1 MPSRNSLLATPND
14 RWIGH
19 LDMDAFFAA
28 VEQLDHPKYRGRP
41 VIVGGL
47 GPRGVVS
54 TASYEARPFGVHS
67 ALPMAVARRLC
78 PDGIF
83 VTPRFLRYREIS
95 DHVRGIL
102 GRFSPTIEAISLDEA
117 FFDLSERGPSFEAV
131 QQIARTIK
139 RDVQAETKLTCSVGL
154 APNRFL
160 AKLGSEM
167 DKPDGFM
174 VIDPEQVH
182 ELLDPLPVEQIWGVG
197 EVTAKRLAS
206 MGFLR
211 AKDLRLASIDLLV
224 RELGSTGRR
233 LQQLAMGIDDT
244 PLSGEVDSKSIS
256 RETTYSFDVSDFA
269 EMEGEVRR
277 LAGHVAR
284 SLRAEHLICRVV
296 RIKVR
301 YPNFKTITRQSQLG
315 IGTDSPEVIESLA
328 LELLRKRV
336 PLDEGGIR
344 LLGVGLGGMCES
356 LTRQLPLSPD
366 WL

>member
-1 MPSRNSLLATPND
+1 MPTRNSPAVRPHD

-28 VEQLDHPKYRGRP
+28 VEQLDHPEFRGRP

-54 TASYEARPFGVHS
+54 TASYEARPYGVHS

-78 PDGIF
+78 PDGVY
-83 VTPRFLRYREIS
+83 VTPRFFRYREIS
-95 DHVRGIL
+95 DYVRTIL
-102 GRFSPTIEAISLDEA
+102 KRFSPLIETISLDEA
-117 FFDLSERGPSFEAV
+117 FFDLSDRGPRFEAV
-131 QQIARTIK
+131 HQTAKIIK
-139 RDVQAETKLTCSVGL
+139 RDVQAETKLSCSVGL

-174 VIDPEQVH
+174 VIDPDQIH
-182 ELLDPLPVEQIWGVG
+182 EILDPLPVGDIWGVG
-197 EVTAKRLAS
+197 KVTAKRLAGL
-206 MGFLR
+206 GFLR
-211 AKDLRLASIDLLV
+211 VKDLRLAPIDLLV
-224 RELGSTGRR
+224 RELGSAGRR

-244 PLSGEVDSKSIS
+244 PLTGEVDSKSIS
-256 RETTYSFDVSDFA
+256 RETTYSFDVDDVEEIES
-269 EMEGEVRR
+269 EVCR
-277 LAGHVAR
+277 LARHVAQ
-284 SLRAEHLICRVV
+284 SLQAEHLICRVV

-301 YPNFKTITRQSQLG
+301 YPNFKTITRQTQLG
-315 IGTDSPEVIESLA
+315 VGTDTSEVIESLA

-344 LLGVGLGGMCES
+344 LLGVGLGGIVES
-356 LTRQLPLSPD
+356 HVRQLPLFPD
-366 WL
+366 WF

>member
-1 MPSRNSLLATPND
+1 MPSRNPSVVIPND

-28 VEQLDHPKYRGRP
+28 VEQLDHPEYRGRP

-54 TASYEARPFGVHS
+54 TASYEARPYGVHS

-78 PDGIF
+78 PDGIC
-83 VTPRFLRYREIS
+83 VAPRFLRYREIS
-95 DHVRGIL
+95 DHVRTIL
-102 GRFSPTIEAISLDEA
+102 RRFSPDIETISLDEA
-117 FFDLSERGPSFEAV
+117 FFDLSERGPSFEV
-131 QQIARTIK
+131 VHQIARTIK
-139 RDVQAETKLTCSVGL
+139 RDVQAKTKLTCSVGL

-174 VIDPEQVH
+174 VIDPDQIH
-182 ELLDPLPVEQIWGVG
+182 EILDPLPVGQIWGMG
-197 EVTAKRLAS
+197 KVTAKRLTS
-206 MGFLR
+206 LGLLR
-211 AKDLRLASIDLLV
+211 IKDLRLAPSVLLV

-244 PLSGEVDSKSIS
+244 PLSGEVGSKSIS
-256 RETTYSFDVSDFA
+256 RETTYSFDVSDFE
-269 EMEGEVRR
+269 EMEDEVRR

-284 SLRAEHLICRVV
+284 SLRAEHLVCRVV

-315 IGTDSPEVIESLA
+315 VGTDSPEVIESLA
-328 LELLRKRV
+328 LELLRNRV
-336 PLDEGGIR
+336 PLDEVGIR
-344 LLGVGLGGMCES
+344 LLGVGLGGICES
-356 LTRQLPLSPD
+356 LARQLSLFPD

>member
-1 MPSRNSLLATPND
+1 MPPRNPSVVLSYD

-28 VEQLDHPKYRGRP
+28 VEQLDCPEYRGRP

-47 GPRGVVS
+47 GPRGVVA
-54 TASYEARPFGVHS
+54 TASYEARLYGVRS

-78 PDGIF
+78 PDGIY

-95 DHVRGIL
+95 DHVRTIL
-102 GRFSPTIEAISLDEA
+102 RRFSPTIETISLDEA
-117 FFDLSERGPSFEAV
+117 FFDLSENGPSFETV
-131 QQIARTIK
+131 HQIARTIK

-160 AKLGSEM
+160 AKLASEL
-167 DKPDGFM
+167 DKPDGFT
-174 VIDPEQVH
+174 VIDPDQIH
-182 ELLDPLPVEQIWGVG
+182 EILDPLPVGRIWGVG
-197 EVTAKRLAS
+197 KVTAKRLTS
-206 MGFLR
+206 LGFLR
-211 AKDLRLASIDLLV
+211 VKDLRLAPTDLLV
-224 RELGSTGRR
+224 RELGSLGRR
-233 LQQLAMGIDDT
+233 LQQLATGIDDT
-244 PLSGEVDSKSIS
+244 PLSSKVDSKSIS
-256 RETTYSFDVSDFA
+256 RETTYSFDVTDFE
-269 EMEGEVRR
+269 EMEAEVRR

-284 SLRAEHLICRVV
+284 SLQAEHLVCRVV

-301 YPNFKTITRQSQLG
+301 YPNFKTITRQSQLTV
-315 IGTDSPEVIESLA
+315 GTDSPQVIESLS

-344 LLGVGLGGMCES
+344 LLGVGLGGIVES
-356 LTRQLPLSPD
+356 IARQLPLFPD

>member
-1 MPSRNSLLATPND
+1 MPSRNPSVAFPND

-28 VEQLDHPKYRGRP
+28 VEQLDYPEYRGRP

-54 TASYEARPFGVHS
+54 TASYEARPYGVHS

-78 PDGIF
+78 PDG
-83 VTPRFLRYREIS
+83 VYVAPRFLRYREIS
-95 DHVRGIL
+95 DHVRSIL
-102 GRFSPTIEAISLDEA
+102 RRFTPTLETISLDEA

-131 QQIARTIK
+131 HGIAKTIK

-174 VIDPEQVH
+174 VIDPDQIH
-182 ELLDPLPVEQIWGVG
+182 EVLDPLPVGQIWGVG
-197 EVTAKRLAS
+197 KVTAKRLTS
-206 MGFLR
+206 LGFLR
-211 AKDLRLASIDLLV
+211 VKDLRTAPTDLLV

-256 RETTYSFDVSDFA
+256 RETTYSFDVSDFG
-269 EMEGEVRR
+269 EMEEEVRR
-277 LAGHVAR
+277 LAGYVAR
-284 SLRAEHLICRVV
+284 SLQAEHLVCRVV

-301 YPNFKTITRQSQLG
+301 YPNFKTITRQSQLRV
-315 IGTDSPEVIESLA
+315 GTDSPEVIESLA
-328 LELLRKRV
+328 LELLRNRV

-344 LLGVGLGGMCES
+344 LLGVGLGGIVES
-356 LTRQLPLSPD
+356 LARQLPLSSD

>member
-1 MPSRNSLLATPND
+1 MSPRNPSVVLLHD

-28 VEQLDHPKYRGRP
+28 VEQLDHPEYRGRP

-54 TASYEARPFGVHS
+54 TASYEARPYGVHS
-67 ALPMAVARRLC
+67 ALPTAVARRLC
-78 PDGIF
+78 PDG
-83 VTPRFLRYREIS
+83 VYVAPRFIRYREIS
-95 DHVRGIL
+95 DHVRTIL
-102 GRFSPTIEAISLDEA
+102 KRFCSTIETISLDEA
-117 FFDLSERGPSFEAV
+117 FFDLSDRGPGFEAV
-131 QQIARTIK
+131 YQTAKMIK

-174 VIDPEQVH
+174 VIDPDQIQEI
-182 ELLDPLPVEQIWGVG
+182 LDPLSVGQIWGVG
-197 EVTAKRLAS
+197 KVTAKRLTS
-206 MGFLR
+206 LGFLR
-211 AKDLRLASIDLLV
+211 VRDLRLAPTDLLV
-224 RELGSTGRR
+224 RELGPAGRR

-256 RETTYSFDVSDFA
+256 RETTYAFDVNDLE
-269 EMEGEVRR
+269 EMECEVRR
-277 LAGHVAR
+277 LARHVAR
-284 SLRAEHLICRVV
+284 SLRAENLVCRVV

-301 YPNFKTITRQSQLG
+301 YPNFKTITRQTQLG
-315 IGTDSPEVIESLA
+315 VGTDAPEVIESVA
-328 LELLRKRV
+328 LELLRNRV

-344 LLGVGLGGMCES
+344 LLGVGLGSIVES
-356 LTRQLPLSPD
+356 LARQLPLFPD

>member
-1 MPSRNSLLATPND
+1 MSLGNSKLVRSND

-28 VEQLDHPKYRGRP
+28 VEQLDHPEYRGRP

-54 TASYEARPFGVHS
+54 TASYKARPYGVHS

-78 PDGIF
+78 PDGIY
-83 VTPRFLRYREIS
+83 VTPNFYRYREIS
-95 DHVRGIL
+95 DHVRAIL
-102 GRFSPTIEAISLDEA
+102 KRFSPAIETISLDEA
-117 FFDLSERGPSFEAV
+117 FFDLSDRGPRFEDVRQTAKL
-131 QQIARTIK
+131 IK

-174 VIDPEQVH
+174 VIDPEQVC
-182 ELLDPLPVEQIWGVG
+182 EILDPLPVGQIWGVG
-197 EVTAKRLAS
+197 KVTAKRLVS
-206 MGFLR
+206 LGFLR
-211 AKDLRLASIDLLV
+211 VKDLRLAPTELLV
-224 RELGSTGRR
+224 RELGSMGRR

-244 PLSGEVDSKSIS
+244 PLSGQVDSKSIS
-256 RETTYSFDVSDFA
+256 RETTYSFDVNDLE
-269 EMEGEVRR
+269 EMELEVCR
-277 LAGHVAR
+277 LARHVAR
-284 SLRAEHLICRVV
+284 SLQAEHLVCRVV

-301 YPNFKTITRQSQLG
+301 YPDFKTITRQTQLG
-315 IGTDSPEVIESLA
+315 VGTDSPEVIEAVA
-328 LELLRKRV
+328 LELLRHRV

-344 LLGVGLGGMCES
+344 LLGVGLGGIVES
-356 LTRQLPLSPD
+356 LARQLPLCPD